1 MKIIKIINVI
11 VLLMASAAFGFGAW
25 GLYSAA
31 GKREFREL
39 AYIIPDLSMK
49 LGLILFAVHL
59 VLLTIAYFI
68 RKMQKNKF

>member
-1 MKIIKIINVI
+1 MKIIRVVDVI
-11 VLLMASAAFGFGAW
+11 VLFMTSVAFGFGAW

-49 LGLILFAVHL
+49 IGLALYVVHLILL
-59 VLLTIAYFI
+59 IITYFI
-68 RKMQKNKF
+68 KIKKKEK